1 MKTELKKFLFVD
13 PRRYSRLKIEKNFGN
28 IFFKT
33 FKIHKYNYRKWTL
46 VEVTKNLGGFYNLK
60 HEVFEGQ
67 IN

>member
-1 MKTELKKFLFVD
+1 MNENGVEKILICRSK
-13 PRRYSRLKIEKNFGN
+13 SKIEKNFGN
-28 IFFKT
+28 IF